1 MKGKHPRGQLVIVG
15 GAEEKQGDPEIL
27 REFVRL
33 AKGEEARIAVI
44 TVATTEPKEAGE
56 RYTKAFNELGV
67 KDMRVIGVESREQA
81 HDPESL
87 KAIEQATGIFFT
99 GGDQLRITTLLGG
112 TPMDTLL
119 HQCYEQ
125 GTILGGTSSGASM
138 MSCTMMISGQGEE
151 NPSLDAVELSPGM
164 KFIEGPIID
173 QHFSQR
179 GRIGRLLAAVARQPQ
194 KLGIGI
200 DENTAMVVNNGQF
213 TVLGEGAVTVV
224 DAKGMAYTNI
234 HASSDGEG
242 LALFGLQLHVLPA
255 SHCFDLD
262 RRAPLVPDAVPP
274 SEGGER

>member
-15 GAEEKQGDPEIL
+15 GAEEKKRNPEIL

-33 AKGEEARIAVI
+33 AKGDEARIAVV
-44 TVATTEPKEAGE
+44 TAATSEPKEAGE
-56 RYTKAFNELGV
+56 EYTKAFNELGV
-67 KDMRVIGVESREQA
+67 KDVRVIHVHNREQT
-81 HDPESL
+81 HNPKSL

-99 GGDQLRITTLLGG
+99 GGDQLRITSLLGG

-125 GTILGGTSSGASM
+125 GAVLGGTSSGASM
-138 MSCTMMISGQGEE
+138 MSCTMMIRGNGETHPTLE
-151 NPSLDAVELSPGM
+151 SVELSPGM

-173 QHFSQR
+173 QHFAQR
-179 GRIGRLLAAVARQPQ
+179 GRIGRLMTAVAQQPQ

-200 DENTAMVVNNGQF
+200 DENTAIVVKDGRF

-224 DAKGMAYTNI
+224 DAARMDYTSVHESGNG
-234 HASSDGEG
+234 DG
-242 LALFGLQLHVLPA
+242 LALFGLQVHVLPA
-255 SHCFDLD
+255 TYCYDLN
-262 RRAPLVPDAVPP
+262 RRAPLVPDAVPM